1 MKTNNKYF
9 KGVLAICCGLIVCG
23 SFASCDKDDNDFE
36 VKQDT
41 GDNRELASAEIIYK
55 VSLASQELAVDDV
68 VVSYT
73 DKEGQEHSMTMT
85 DNEWT
90 WKCDLTPADCPKN
103 FVLKVKPTRKEN
115 LNLDKNAQYE
125 VGVLSKIIVRVKN
138 KAGRTICDC
147 DGLGLSFTGF
157 HQFTGEQLMNP
168 WSSTVSGWFDDLTS
182 TSKKTVEVFPSKTLA
197 QSNKLKNA
205 IVAWLIL
212 GDLHTCI
219 VNKVCSYP
227 DKDNYEESLNN
238 LLRRIIKNSLI
249 TGLKDRGFWRSVQ
262 SKKKLFTKDEEMEKL
277 LDLIKKEITESEDS
291 KTSQQNAPDE
301 EKQVY
306 RFQQK
311 KGKTGRK
318 PKFEDLKEKTLEA
331 FIVFSIGNQSKAET
345 YTQKIVNLLTK
356 CSTGEELAALA
367 VALEHLNII
376 KSIDNGGVRLFW
388 NMLHD
393 KCNTIVGY
401 ETMNDS
407 YKKLEAY
414 NKKGKVPADCIS
426 GMKKIKEYVTI
437 FQEMNN
443 EHENDVQETSVK
455 AN

>member
-73 DKEGQEHSMTMT
+73 DKEGQEHTMTMT

-182 TSKKTVEVFPSKTLA
+182 TSKKTVEVFPSKIIY
-197 QSNKLKNA
+197 NK
-205 IVAWLIL
+205 
-212 GDLHTCI
+212 
-219 VNKVCSYP
+219 
-227 DKDNYEESLNN
+227 
-238 LLRRIIKNSLI
+238 
-249 TGLKDRGFWRSVQ
+249 
-262 SKKKLFTKDEEMEKL
+262 M
-277 LDLIKKEITESEDS
+277 
-291 KTSQQNAPDE
+291 
-301 EKQVY
+301 
-306 RFQQK
+306 
-311 KGKTGRK
+311 
-318 PKFEDLKEKTLEA
+318 
-331 FIVFSIGNQSKAET
+331 
-345 YTQKIVNLLTK
+345 TQKY
-356 CSTGEELAALA
+356 
-367 VALEHLNII
+367 
-376 KSIDNGGVRLFW
+376 W
-388 NMLHD
+388 
-393 KCNTIVGY
+393 
-401 ETMNDS
+401 
-407 YKKLEAY
+407 
-414 NKKGKVPADCIS
+414 
-426 GMKKIKEYVTI
+426 
-437 FQEMNN
+437 
-443 EHENDVQETSVK
+443 
-455 AN
+455 